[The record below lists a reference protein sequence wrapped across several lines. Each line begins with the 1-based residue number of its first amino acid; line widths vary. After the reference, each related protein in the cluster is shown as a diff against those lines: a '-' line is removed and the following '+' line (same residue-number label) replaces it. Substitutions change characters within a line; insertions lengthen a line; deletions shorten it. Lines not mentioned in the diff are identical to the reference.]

1 MKNSREFKKE
11 CVRKDFN
18 GLSEMLLGKNSA
30 EQILGEDGIKLSN
43 VAKAK
48 VLAKRLQII
57 AEVLQ
62 QKTIPIPSQGS
73 AEIILNDVVTLFYA
87 EAFSKGAKD
96 YSNGELLHYCIKTK
110 AWNDAIQY
118 ARKIG
123 GSAIDHETEIIE
135 FLVDE
140 ISDENKFA
148 NVESNF
154 DEWHRSIL
162 ENAEKSGV
170 KQDWGMNPGLWQ
182 KLINMSFKYDVK
194 SGLSDVGISMCTSS
208 SIHLTERLM
217 KASNLE
223 YSPICRLPMVAMVG
237 VNHPLLKNGRKC
249 VSLSELSKYPF
260 ASGEGNFEV
269 SELLAI
275 LQSQKPKKNTI
286 HISDKSAVDTLLY
299 ETDAYSL
306 IPSGESCK
314 VPIRRYNT
322 DLVTTIPLPD
332 TSRFFEIGW
341 FKRREQVLSACCID
355 FISVLESM
363 F

>member
-182 KLINMSFKYDVK
+182 KLINMSFKYLYCVK
-194 SGLSDVGISMCTSS
+194 DRFPQLDNIWSKCHCPID
-208 SIHLTERLM
+208 SIILTRLY
-217 KASNLE
+217 NVLNE
-223 YSPICRLPMVAMVG
+223 NC
-237 VNHPLLKNGRKC
+237 
-249 VSLSELSKYPF
+249 
-260 ASGEGNFEV
+260 
-269 SELLAI
+269 
-275 LQSQKPKKNTI
+275 
-286 HISDKSAVDTLLY
+286 LY
-299 ETDAYSL
+299 EKNSTEFSCIRAYANREDYKSWNAL
-306 IPSGESCK
+306 
-314 VPIRRYNT
+314 
-322 DLVTTIPLPD
+322 TIEDYDIIQCVIKRVCAENHITPLQ
-332 TSRFFEIGW
+332 F
-341 FKRREQVLSACCID
+341 D
-355 FISVLESM
+355 FIYW
-363 F
+363 

>member
-1 MKNSREFKKE
+1 MKNSKEFKKE

-48 VLAKRLQII
+48 VLAKRSQII

-62 QKTIPIPSQGS
+62 QKTITIPSQDS

-96 YSNGELLHYCIKTK
+96 YSNEELLHYCIKTK

-123 GSAIDHETEIIE
+123 GNAIDHETEIIE

-148 NVESNF
+148 KVKSNF
-154 DEWHRSIL
+154 DEWYRSIL
-162 ENAEKSGV
+162 ENAEKYGV

-182 KLINMSFKYDVK
+182 KLINMSFKYLYCVK
-194 SGLSDVGISMCTSS
+194 DRFPKLDNIWSKCHCPID
-208 SIHLTERLM
+208 SIILTRLY
-217 KASNLE
+217 NVLNE
-223 YSPICRLPMVAMVG
+223 NC
-237 VNHPLLKNGRKC
+237 
-249 VSLSELSKYPF
+249 
-260 ASGEGNFEV
+260 
-269 SELLAI
+269 
-275 LQSQKPKKNTI
+275 
-286 HISDKSAVDTLLY
+286 LY
-299 ETDAYSL
+299 EKNSAEFSCIRAYANREDYKSWNAL
-306 IPSGESCK
+306 
-314 VPIRRYNT
+314 
-322 DLVTTIPLPD
+322 TIEDYDIIQRVIKRVCTENYITPLQ
-332 TSRFFEIGW
+332 F
-341 FKRREQVLSACCID
+341 D
-355 FISVLESM
+355 FIYW
-363 F
+363 

>member
-1 MKNSREFKKE
+1 MKNSKEFKKE

-48 VLAKRLQII
+48 VLAKRSQII
-57 AEVLQ
+57 AKVLQ
-62 QKTIPIPSQGS
+62 QKTITIPSQDS

-96 YSNGELLHYCIKTK
+96 YSNEELLHYCIKTK

-182 KLINMSFKYDVK
+182 KLINMSFKYLYCVK
-194 SGLSDVGISMCTSS
+194 DRFPKLDNIWSKCHCPID
-208 SIHLTERLM
+208 SIILTRLY
-217 KASNLE
+217 NVLNE
-223 YSPICRLPMVAMVG
+223 NCLY
-237 VNHPLLKNGRKC
+237 
-249 VSLSELSKYPF
+249 
-260 ASGEGNFEV
+260 
-269 SELLAI
+269 
-275 LQSQKPKKNTI
+275 KKNSAEFSCIRAYANREDYKSWNALTI
-286 HISDKSAVDTLLY
+286 EDYDIIQCVIKRVCAENYIT
-299 ETDAYSL
+299 
-306 IPSGESCK
+306 
-314 VPIRRYNT
+314 
-322 DLVTTIPLPD
+322 PLQ
-332 TSRFFEIGW
+332 F
-341 FKRREQVLSACCID
+341 D
-355 FISVLESM
+355 FIYW
-363 F
+363 

>member
-1 MKNSREFKKE
+1 MKIDQLFQFVAVVKKGSINRAATDLYISQSSLSR
-11 CVRKDFN
+11 
-18 GLSEMLLGKNSA
+18 S
-30 EQILGEDGIKLSN
+30 IKLLEQDLG
-43 VAKAK
+43 AP
-48 VLAKRLQII
+48 LFMR
-57 AEVLQ
+57 
-62 QKTIPIPSQGS
+62 TSQGVVLTPFGS
-73 AEIILNDVVTLFYA
+73 EVYDVAERVCTDYERLASLHPPKSESVVKMRISSHSLTFV
-87 EAFSKGAKD
+87 EHAFV
-96 YSNGELLHYCIKTK
+96 
-110 AWNDAIQY
+110 
-118 ARKIG
+118 
-123 GSAIDHETEIIE
+123 ETYKKYEVNNPQ
-135 FLVDE
+135 FSLVQTT
-140 ISDENKFA
+140 IAQST
-148 NVESNF
+148 
-154 DEWHRSIL
+154 
-162 ENAEKSGV
+162 
-170 KQDWGMNPGLWQ
+170 
-182 KLINMSFKYDVK
+182 YDVK

>member
-48 VLAKRLQII
+48 VLAKRSQII

-62 QKTIPIPSQGS
+62 QKTITIPSKES

-96 YSNGELLHYCIKTK
+96 YSNEELLHYCIKTK

-170 KQDWGMNPGLWQ
+170 KQDWGLNPGLWQ
-182 KLINMSFKYDVK
+182 KLINLSFKYLYCVK
-194 SGLSDVGISMCTSS
+194 DRFPKLDNIWSKCHCPID
-208 SIHLTERLM
+208 SIILTRLY
-217 KASNLE
+217 NVLNE
-223 YSPICRLPMVAMVG
+223 NC
-237 VNHPLLKNGRKC
+237 
-249 VSLSELSKYPF
+249 
-260 ASGEGNFEV
+260 
-269 SELLAI
+269 
-275 LQSQKPKKNTI
+275 
-286 HISDKSAVDTLLY
+286 LY
-299 ETDAYSL
+299 EKNSAEFSCIRAYANREDYKSWNAL
-306 IPSGESCK
+306 
-314 VPIRRYNT
+314 
-322 DLVTTIPLPD
+322 TIED
-332 TSRFFEIGW
+332 YDIIQCVI
-341 FKRREQVLSACCID
+341 KRVCAENYITPMQFD
-355 FISVLESM
+355 FIYW
-363 F
+363 

>member
-48 VLAKRLQII
+48 VLAKRSQII

-62 QKTIPIPSQGS
+62 QKTITIPSQDS

-96 YSNGELLHYCIKTK
+96 YSNEELLHYCIKTK

-182 KLINMSFKYDVK
+182 KLINMSFKYLYCVK
-194 SGLSDVGISMCTSS
+194 DRFPKLDNIWSKCHCPID
-208 SIHLTERLM
+208 SIILTRLY
-217 KASNLE
+217 NVLNE
-223 YSPICRLPMVAMVG
+223 NC
-237 VNHPLLKNGRKC
+237 
-249 VSLSELSKYPF
+249 
-260 ASGEGNFEV
+260 
-269 SELLAI
+269 
-275 LQSQKPKKNTI
+275 
-286 HISDKSAVDTLLY
+286 LY
-299 ETDAYSL
+299 EKNSAEFSCIRAYANREDYKSWNAL
-306 IPSGESCK
+306 
-314 VPIRRYNT
+314 
-322 DLVTTIPLPD
+322 TIEDYDIIQCVIKRVCAENYITPLQ
-332 TSRFFEIGW
+332 F
-341 FKRREQVLSACCID
+341 D
-355 FISVLESM
+355 FIYW
-363 F
+363 

>member
-1 MKNSREFKKE
+1 
-11 CVRKDFN
+11 
-18 GLSEMLLGKNSA
+18 MLLGKNSA

-48 VLAKRLQII
+48 VLAKRSQII

-62 QKTIPIPSQGS
+62 QKTITIPSKDS
-73 AEIILNDVVTLFYA
+73 AEIILNDEVTLFYA

-96 YSNGELLHYCIKTK
+96 YSNEELLHYCIKTK

-182 KLINMSFKYDVK
+182 KLINMSFKYLYCVK
-194 SGLSDVGISMCTSS
+194 DRFPKLDNIWSKCHCPID
-208 SIHLTERLM
+208 SIILTRLY
-217 KASNLE
+217 NVLNE
-223 YSPICRLPMVAMVG
+223 NC
-237 VNHPLLKNGRKC
+237 
-249 VSLSELSKYPF
+249 
-260 ASGEGNFEV
+260 
-269 SELLAI
+269 
-275 LQSQKPKKNTI
+275 
-286 HISDKSAVDTLLY
+286 LY
-299 ETDAYSL
+299 EKNSAEFSCIRAYANREDYKSWNAL
-306 IPSGESCK
+306 
-314 VPIRRYNT
+314 
-322 DLVTTIPLPD
+322 TIEDYDIIQCVIKRVCAENYITPLQ
-332 TSRFFEIGW
+332 F
-341 FKRREQVLSACCID
+341 D
-355 FISVLESM
+355 FIYW
-363 F
+363 

>member
-1 MKNSREFKKE
+1 MKNSKEFKKE

-30 EQILGEDGIKLSN
+30 EQILGEDGIELSN

-48 VLAKRLQII
+48 VLAKRSQII

-62 QKTIPIPSQGS
+62 QKTITIPSQDS

-96 YSNGELLHYCIKTK
+96 YSNEELLHYCIKTK

-148 NVESNF
+148 NVKSNF

-162 ENAEKSGV
+162 ENAEKYGV

-182 KLINMSFKYDVK
+182 KLINMSFKYLYCVK
-194 SGLSDVGISMCTSS
+194 DRFPKLDNIWSKCHCPID
-208 SIHLTERLM
+208 SIILTRLY
-217 KASNLE
+217 NVLNE
-223 YSPICRLPMVAMVG
+223 NC
-237 VNHPLLKNGRKC
+237 
-249 VSLSELSKYPF
+249 
-260 ASGEGNFEV
+260 
-269 SELLAI
+269 
-275 LQSQKPKKNTI
+275 
-286 HISDKSAVDTLLY
+286 LY
-299 ETDAYSL
+299 EKNSAEFSCIRAYANREDYKSWNAL
-306 IPSGESCK
+306 
-314 VPIRRYNT
+314 
-322 DLVTTIPLPD
+322 TIEDYDIIQRVIKRVCAENYITPLQ
-332 TSRFFEIGW
+332 F
-341 FKRREQVLSACCID
+341 D
-355 FISVLESM
+355 FIYW
-363 F
+363 